1 MSSELGNRFGAVD
14 EGPWSQ
20 RQRGVLVLLLAVGAT
35 VRIYGIT
42 DHGLWIDEY
51 GTWWAVAGETWSDC
65 WSRVIEIHGQ
75 SPLYY
80 FIVRVSTEL
89 LGFNAISM
97 RLPSLLAGLALLAFA
112 YPLAQRMFRD
122 RRVALLCTATF
133 AVNPLLI
140 YYSQEAR
147 PYGIA
152 LLLSAASFY
161 FYAAAIDR
169 GSVRDHAAAVAATA
183 LTFYSHYLFGVL
195 ILVQLVHLVVRRPPN
210 VAAWG
215 RWTLHWV
222 VLAALAVP
230 GLLQMRSL
238 LARQEGLSWITD
250 AGPWAGIQIAVNQ
263 LDPIAMGAV
272 LATVAVAAF
281 ARRTAKPPAGA
292 HVALSLLW
300 FVIPLLAFGLAAPL
314 ADVQLN
320 HDRYLV
326 MVTPAVPLL
335 FGLLL
340 SLPIGAAVWRLAPVG
355 LFLVLVIVFRIV
367 PQVQRTDGSSWWF
380 YHQDWR
386 GAATEIAE
394 RYRDGDVILYR
405 TGFVELD
412 TVVRGTAGAMT
423 RQFAEWPLLA
433 HFPPEREFERL
444 ALPYSATP
452 EMMEALVPQ
461 VRKAG
466 GRRVWLVGLDPE
478 DSTGGSFNGLL
489 KMTRRGRVLDERNY
503 GLVGLFLIR

>member
-1 MSSELGNRFGAVD
+1 
-14 EGPWSQ
+14 
-20 RQRGVLVLLLAVGAT
+20 
-35 VRIYGIT
+35 
-42 DHGLWIDEY
+42 
-51 GTWWAVAGETWSDC
+51 
-65 WSRVIEIHGQ
+65 
-75 SPLYY
+75 
-80 FIVRVSTEL
+80 
-89 LGFNAISM
+89 
-97 RLPSLLAGLALLAFA
+97 
-112 YPLAQRMFRD
+112 
-122 RRVALLCTATF
+122 
-133 AVNPLLI
+133 
-140 YYSQEAR
+140 
-147 PYGIA
+147 
-152 LLLSAASFY
+152 
-161 FYAAAIDR
+161 
-169 GSVRDHAAAVAATA
+169 
-183 LTFYSHYLFGVL
+183 
-195 ILVQLVHLVVRRPPN
+195 
-210 VAAWG
+210 
-215 RWTLHWV
+215 
-222 VLAALAVP
+222 
-230 GLLQMRSL
+230 
-238 LARQEGLSWITD
+238 
-250 AGPWAGIQIAVNQ
+250 
-263 LDPIAMGAV
+263 
-272 LATVAVAAF
+272 
-281 ARRTAKPPAGA
+281 
-292 HVALSLLW
+292 
-300 FVIPLLAFGLAAPL
+300 
-314 ADVQLN
+314 
-320 HDRYLV
+320 
-326 MVTPAVPLL
+326 VPLL

-355 LFLVLVIVFRIV
+355 LFLVLVIVLRIV

-433 HFPPEREFERL
+433 HFPPDREFERL